1 METANNVR
9 TLPVARRVAP
19 VNSLD
24 LSAAWFALE
33 GEPWITLA
41 VVPATPALPAR
52 DVALSLLELGV
63 RASLEP
69 PTLIDGSALTPDGVA
84 ACVAQVEQAQAE
96 GRRAIVLV
104 DAPSACAAALALVR
118 RCDAAVLCVG
128 LGDTRLDEAHRTLER
143 CGRDRFVGSIV
154 LGEVAR

>member
-1 METANNVR
+1 METANNIR
-9 TLPVARRVAP
+9 ALPARRAVAP
-19 VNSLD
+19 VNPLE

-33 GEPWITLA
+33 AEPWVTLA
-41 VVPATPALPAR
+41 VVPATAQLPAR

-69 PTLIDGSALTPDGVA
+69 PTLIDASALTPDGVA

-96 GRRAIVLV
+96 RRRAVVLV
-104 DAPSACAAALALVR
+104 DAPSTNAAALALIR

-128 LGDTRLDEAHRTLER
+128 LGRTRLDEAHRTLEQ

-154 LGEVAR
+154 LGDAAR